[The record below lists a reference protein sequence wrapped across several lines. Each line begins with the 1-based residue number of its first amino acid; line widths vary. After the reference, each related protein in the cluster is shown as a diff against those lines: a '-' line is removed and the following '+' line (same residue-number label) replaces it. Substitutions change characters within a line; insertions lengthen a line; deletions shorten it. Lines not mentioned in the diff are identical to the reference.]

1 MEQNGSLTG
10 FSIEPWDAIVARLKL
25 KTSYQIMPYGS
36 ALEDAMRSKS
46 AALTVALV
54 PITSARDEAFD
65 FSYPILEAAL
75 QIMVRDTGDT
85 VRTANGRASASPEIA
100 GPIAGGML

>member
-1 MEQNGSLTG
+1 MKQNGSLTG
-10 FSIEPWDAIVARLKL
+10 FSIEPWDAIVARLNL
-25 KTSYQIMPYGS
+25 KTSNQIMPDGS

-65 FSYPILEAAL
+65 FSYPTLEEVL
-75 QIMVRDTGDT
+75 QIMVRDT
-85 VRTANGRASASPEIA
+85 VRTANERASASPEIA
-100 GPIAGGML
+100 EPIAGGMR